1 MKYEY
6 CKNCWYFRKFIMIID
21 ITKDTEIPLIHKCN
35 SYNSNKLGTS
45 IKRRMVYNCDKH
57 CTEIYKIKICNEK
70 K

>member
-1 MKYEY
+1 
-6 CKNCWYFRKFIMIID
+6 MIID